1 MTTGVMGL
9 SADEFWSDLERTR
22 DDAAARASDG
32 TWRGYAIDAPPV
44 VDLATRTTLPVVGVR
59 CLSAVD
65 SARHDFQSNG
75 VVVAVRVESNEVFVG
90 RAFEWKYASPA
101 RTPRR
106 PPPLTVTITD
116 TFSLDLRARLPDLP
130 WAPGTLHIHLLVL
143 DASAERVDVSLVGSA
158 SSAPPPLAPRRAPSP
173 PRGELRLPSY
183 DRTETS
189 PAVPVA
195 PGISMVA
202 DRVVLLGDNAWCVLT
217 GSFRLPVTTPD
228 VPSWNVVDDE
238 ETARR
243 ASVDKPAR
251 DEPGAFV
258 PVTFVLT
265 GGALTEPWTF
275 RAALPSRDVPLAV
288 GDTVTG
294 FFTLDLLALEGFP
307 RAAGTYH
314 LWAFSGPVAAGPE
327 TVALVSEERLAP
339 A

>member
-9 SADEFWSDLERTR
+9 SADEFWSDPDRTR
-22 DDAAARASDG
+22 DDAAARASEG
-32 TWRGYAIDAPPV
+32 SWRGYAIDAPPV
-44 VDLATRTTLPVVGVR
+44 VDVIARGTLPVVGVR
-59 CLSAVD
+59 CITAVD

-90 RAFEWKYASPA
+90 RAFEWKYAAPS

-116 TFSLDLRARLPDLP
+116 TFSLDLRERLPAMP
-130 WAPGTLHIHLLVL
+130 WTPGTLHIHLLVL
-143 DASAERVDVSLVGSA
+143 DASAERVDVVLTGTP
-158 SSAPPPLAPRRAPSP
+158 SSAPPALDARRAPVP
-173 PRGELRLPSY
+173 PAGALRLPLYERS
-183 DRTETS
+183 EMS

-217 GSFRLPVTTPD
+217 GSFRLPVTAAD

-243 ASVDKPAR
+243 ASIDKPAS
-251 DEPGAFV
+251 DAVGAYV
-258 PVTFVLT
+258 PVTLVLT
-265 GGALTEPWTF
+265 GGDLTEPWTF
-275 RAALPSRDVPLAV
+275 RAVLPSRDVPLAV

-294 FFTLDLLALEGFP
+294 FFAIDLLALEGFP
-307 RAAGTYH
+307 RVAGTYH

-327 TVALVSEERLAP
+327 TLALVSEERLAP
-339 A
+339 T